1 MESLLSEILILIVLR
16 TRHLFFRSKPSKYLQ
31 LSSLFTF
38 VVCIVIPYLPFAR
51 DFELF
56 PLPVN
61 IFLTVFAIII
71 AYIIFA
77 EITKRF
83 VMEKA

>member
-1 MESLLSEILILIVLR
+1 VLR
-16 TRHLFFRSKPSKYLQ
+16 TRYLFFKSKPSKYLL

-38 VVCIVIPYLPFAR
+38 VACIVIPYLPFAN

-56 PLPVN
+56 PLPAG
-61 IFLTVFAIII
+61 IFLSVFAIII

-83 VMEKA
+83 VMKRI